1 MENEGILLNRRGCAV
16 WITEELHAN
25 ILIQK
30 KGMLKD
36 ALFMN
41 NMQ

>member
-1 MENEGILLNRRGCAV
+1 MEIEGILLHGKGYAI
-16 WITEELHAN
+16 WIIEELHAN